1 MKKEVKKK
9 EVKKKSTVDA
19 LLRMVKDLSAVRGW
33 IVLIVLCAVGVIVC
47 NVISPKLLGALV
59 GDISDYSL
67 YGGDATEF
75 LSGLKQP
82 IFCLLIVY
90 ACYGACS
97 FGKTFLINHTTTNRI
112 TAGKRIQLSD
122 KISRLPLSYLDKTTT
137 GEMLSRVHNN
147 VGTMGWNINQTIDV
161 AVMGGLQIL
170 VMAVMMFSEHAGIAT
185 IIILLTPISATL
197 STVIA
202 KRSTKEYDKLWNEYD
217 KLYAFAEET
226 FGGMETVKSFQ
237 MEKDRLQEYVNI
249 SKQLSKISKKANFLS
264 SLVQPV
270 VGFVNHL
277 SFIVV
282 CLLGGYLSVKGEM
295 DVETVVTIVLYS
307 KNFSTP
313 LMLIANG
320 FSSVQLLGSSAKKVY
335 EFIDEEEMSVETRE
349 FPCTVR
355 GDVKFEKVH
364 FSYVE
369 GKEVLK
375 GLSLEAL
382 AGQKIA
388 VVGPTGGGK
397 TTLVNLLMRFYEP
410 QQGKIYI
417 DGEDISQV
425 NREKLRE
432 NVSMVLQDTWLF
444 EGTVAENIAYG
455 KLGATREDVERA
467 AKSAYADKFISLLPN
482 GYDTVLSDAT
492 ALSGGQKQLLT
503 IARAFLSDKPILIL
517 DEATSDV
524 DTRTEIYIQKA
535 MDALQ
540 KQRTCFV
547 IAHRLSTIVHA
558 DKILAVDK
566 GEIVDIGR
574 HEELLEKGG
583 FYAQL
588 WESQYAN
595 A

>member
-1 MKKEVKKK
+1 MKREI
-9 EVKKKSTVDA
+9 KKKSAIWA
-19 LLRMVKDLSAVRGW
+19 LCQMVKDLSAVWGW
-33 IVLIVLCAVGVIVC
+33 IALIFLCTVGVIAC
-47 NVISPKLLGALV
+47 NVISPKLLGGLV
-59 GDISDYSL
+59 GAISDYSL
-67 YGGDATEF
+67 YGGDASAF
-75 LSGLKQP
+75 LNSLKSP
-82 IFCLLIVY
+82 IFYLLIVY
-90 ACYGACS
+90 ACYALCS
-97 FGKTFLINHTTTNRI
+97 FWKAFLINHTTTNRI

-122 KISRLPLSYLDKTTT
+122 KISRLPLAYLDKTAT

-161 AVMGGLQIL
+161 AIMGGLQII
-170 VMAVMMFSEHAGIAT
+170 VMTVMMLSEHAMIAT

-202 KRSTKEYDKLWNEYD
+202 KTSAKEYDKLWNEYD

-226 FGGMETVKSFQ
+226 YGGMETVKSFG
-237 MEKDRLQEYVNI
+237 MEKDRLQAYTNI
-249 SKQLSKISKKANFLS
+249 SKQLSQISKKANFLS
-264 SLVQPV
+264 SLVQPIV
-270 VGFVNHL
+270 AFVNHL
-277 SFIVV
+277 SFIAV
-282 CLLGGYLSVKGEM
+282 CFLGGYLSVKGEM
-295 DVETVVTIVLYS
+295 DVETVVTLVFYS

-335 EFIDEEEMSVETRE
+335 EFLDEEEMSVETKD
-349 FPCTVR
+349 FPCAVC
-355 GDVKFEKVH
+355 GNVKFERVY
-364 FSYVE
+364 FSYTE

-388 VVGPTGGGK
+388 IVGPTGGGK

-410 QQGKIYI
+410 QRGKIYI
-417 DGEDISQV
+417 DGEDISQID
-425 NREKLRE
+425 REKLRE

-455 KLGATREDVERA
+455 KFGATREDVERA
-467 AKSAYADKFISLLPN
+467 AESAYADRFISLLPN
-482 GYDTVLSDAT
+482 GYDTVLSEAT
-492 ALSGGQKQLLT
+492 GLSGGQKQLLT
-503 IARAFLSDKPILIL
+503 IARAFLSNKPILIL

-535 MDALQ
+535 MDELQ
-540 KQRTCFV
+540 KKRTCFV

-558 DKILAVDK
+558 DKILAIDK
-566 GEIVDIGR
+566 GEIVDIGK
-574 HEELLEKGG
+574 HEELLAKGG
-583 FYAQL
+583 FYAEL

-595 A
+595 V

>member
-1 MKKEVKKK
+1 MKSKIKEKKG
-9 EVKKKSTVDA
+9 A
-19 LLRMVKDLSAVRGW
+19 LWALCQMVMDLSAVWGW
-33 IVLIVLCAVGVIVC
+33 LVLIFFCAVGVIVC
-47 NVISPKLLGALV
+47 NVISPKLVGRLVGAL
-59 GDISDYSL
+59 SDYSL
-67 YGGDATEF
+67 YGGDAATF
-75 LSGLKQP
+75 LNGLKEP
-82 IFCLLIVY
+82 IWWLLLVY
-90 ACYGACS
+90 ACYALFS
-97 FGKTFLINHTTTNRI
+97 FLKAFLINHTTTNRI

-122 KISRLPLSYLDKTTT
+122 KISRLPLSYLDKTTI

-161 AVMGGLQIL
+161 TIMGGLQII
-170 VMAVMMFSEHAGIAT
+170 VMTVMMLSEHTLIAT
-185 IIILLTPISATL
+185 IVLLLTPLSAVI

-202 KRSTKEYDKLWNEYD
+202 KTSAKEYDKLWNEYD

-226 FGGMETVKSFQ
+226 YGGLETVKSFG
-237 MEKDRLQEYVNI
+237 MERGRQETYLQI
-249 SKQLSKISKKANFLS
+249 SERLSKISKKANFLS
-264 SLVQPV
+264 ALVQPV

-295 DVETVVTIVLYS
+295 DVGTVVTLVLYS

-335 EFIDEEEMSVETRE
+335 EFLEEKEMSVETGSFASAVE
-349 FPCTVR
+349 GNVCF
-355 GDVKFEKVH
+355 DDVH
-364 FSYVE
+364 FGYVE

-375 GLSLEAL
+375 GLSLDAL

-410 QQGKIYI
+410 QKGKIYI
-417 DGEDISQV
+417 DGQDIAQM
-425 NREKLRE
+425 NREVLRE
-432 NVSMVLQDTWLF
+432 NISMVLQDTWLF
-444 EGTVAENIAYG
+444 EGSVAENIAYG
-455 KLGATREDVERA
+455 KAGATREDVERA
-467 AKSAYADKFISLLPN
+467 AKSAYADAFISLLPN
-482 GYDTVLSDAT
+482 GYDTVLSERT

-535 MDALQ
+535 MDKLQ
-540 KQRTCFV
+540 KNRTCFI

-558 DKILAVDK
+558 DKILAIDK
-566 GEIVDIGR
+566 GEIVDVGK
-574 HEELLEKGG
+574 HEELLKKGG
-583 FYAQL
+583 FYAEL
-588 WESQYAN
+588 WKSQYAN
-595 A
+595 LS